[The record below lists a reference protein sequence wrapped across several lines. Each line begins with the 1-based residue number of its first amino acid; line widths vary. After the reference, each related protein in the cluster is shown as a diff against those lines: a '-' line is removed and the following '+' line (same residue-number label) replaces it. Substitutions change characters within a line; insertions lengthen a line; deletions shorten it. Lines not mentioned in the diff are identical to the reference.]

1 MTTTFVP
8 YRNPE
13 TGLPHHV
20 QPEITKIPA
29 PESLLFVGNSL
40 FFFNNG
46 VHRFVR
52 KLLAGADPK
61 VACRTNLI
69 AIGGA
74 SLYWHDLE
82 SYFRP
87 DAIASYAIKNDGT
100 NRLVW
105 REPQKKLWDAVILC
119 DSTQGPI
126 HPDLRD
132 RFIETAARDAAIARS
147 HGTEPIFMITWAYAD
162 RPEMTEQIADAVLTV
177 ANANHA
183 MAVPAG
189 LAFAEAEKFAPTIPL
204 TIEDKRHL
212 TPEGSYLLAAV
223 ILESVFGVNVRRVSE
238 DCDLTPE
245 TAMILREIA
254 HKTAVRF
261 FDRPLQSPSR
271 KGSSGTKA

>member
-1 MTTTFVP
+1 MTNVFVP
-8 YRNPE
+8 YRNPV
-13 TGLPHHV
+13 TGLAHHA
-20 QPEITKIPA
+20 QPGITKIPS

-52 KLLAGADPK
+52 KLLAGSDPR
-61 VACRTNLI
+61 VSCRMNLI

-82 SYFRP
+82 TYFRP
-87 DAIASYAIKNDGT
+87 NAIASYATKKDGT

-105 REPQKKLWDAVILC
+105 RAPQKKLWDAVILC

-147 HGTEPIFMITWAYAD
+147 HGAEPVFMITWAYAD
-162 RPEMTEQIADAVLTV
+162 RPEMTEELADAVIAV

-183 MAVPAG
+183 LAIPAG
-189 LAFAEAEKFAPTIPL
+189 LAFAEAEKFAPDIAL
-204 TIEDKRHL
+204 TISDKRHP

-223 ILESVFGVNVRRVSE
+223 ILESVFGINARLVSE
-238 DCDLTPE
+238 DCGLTPE

-261 FDRPLQSPSR
+261 FDRPLQSPSQNRVSAR
-271 KGSSGTKA
+271 KA

>member
-1 MTTTFVP
+1 MTNVFVP
-8 YRNPE
+8 YRNPV
-13 TGLPHHV
+13 TGLAHHA
-20 QPEITKIPA
+20 QPGITKIPS

-52 KLLAGADPK
+52 KLLAGSDPR
-61 VACRTNLI
+61 VSCRMNLI

-82 SYFRP
+82 TYFRP
-87 DAIASYAIKNDGT
+87 NAIASYASKNDGT

-105 REPQKKLWDAVILC
+105 RAPQKKLWDAVILC

-147 HGTEPIFMITWAYAD
+147 HGAEPVFMITWAYAD
-162 RPEMTEQIADAVLTV
+162 RPEMTEELADAVIAV

-183 MAVPAG
+183 
-189 LAFAEAEKFAPTIPL
+189 LAIS
-204 TIEDKRHL
+204 DKRHP

-223 ILESVFGVNVRRVSE
+223 ILESVFGINARRVSE
-238 DCDLTPE
+238 DCGLTPE

-261 FDRPLQSPSR
+261 FDRPLQSPSQNRVSAR
-271 KGSSGTKA
+271 KA

>member
-1 MTTTFVP
+1 M
-8 YRNPE
+8 
-13 TGLPHHV
+13 
-20 QPEITKIPA
+20 
-29 PESLLFVGNSL
+29 
-40 FFFNNG
+40 
-46 VHRFVR
+46 HRFVR
-52 KLLAGADPK
+52 KLLAGSDPR
-61 VACRTNLI
+61 VSCRMNLI

-82 SYFRP
+82 TYFRP
-87 DAIASYAIKNDGT
+87 NAIASYAIKNDGT

-105 REPQKKLWDAVILC
+105 RAPQKKLWDAVILC

-147 HGTEPIFMITWAYAD
+147 HGAEPVFMITWAYAD
-162 RPEMTEQIADAVLTV
+162 RPEMTEELADAVIAV

-183 MAVPAG
+183 LAIPAG
-189 LAFAEAEKFAPTIPL
+189 LAFAEAEKFAPDIAL
-204 TIEDKRHL
+204 TISDKRHP

-223 ILESVFGVNVRRVSE
+223 ILESVFGINARRVSE
-238 DCDLTPE
+238 DCGLTPE

-261 FDRPLQSPSR
+261 FDRPLQSPSQNRVSAR
-271 KGSSGTKA
+271 KA